1 MARALFAGGLCL
13 LNFAARAH
21 GNLAADILAYKY
33 NFEAN
38 AQANRLAEV
47 SSFLSAGGTSSSSL
61 IAGASSSSSLSAA
74 VSSGSPGFSSTSA
87 GAQTATSAI
96 ALAPAA
102 TNVAAPSFTIYSD
115 DTLPTSPAPSSSCAT
130 ALTSTISCNYTI
142 QFMGNIVFNASDLS
156 FMCTETCSNSLVAY
170 RNSVASACAGF
181 SFSTTQ
187 NATYPATL
195 GIDTLSEPYFSQCR
209 VDATTG
215 NFCQS
220 VLSTYTP
227 TDASQGILGYHQN
240 ELCTSCMLGLLNTT
254 LSYAY
259 SFTDSL
265 YGTLQSALAEC
276 GPSWNSYNV
285 STPGAGSFGTTPPT
299 QSGSNST
306 VDPICE
312 LTGHNVTT
320 SAVTLC
326 SDLAAQNSVTVRD
339 ILDSN
344 PSISALACASGLAS
358 GTTACTLYTVKAN
371 QTCDDILADVNQ
383 NNLVGEA
390 ALINIQVSSFNP
402 DLISNC
408 ANLPLFPTICISPH
422 GGFTSLGNGGG
433 SAVPTATPTATVPPP
448 GQTPPGTTANCGA
461 WYFVEPGN
469 FCQQVALNNSITLD
483 DFITLNPEIN
493 ANCTNLWAEY
503 FYCVAAF
510 PPLSATSTIP
520 MVTSNATAV
529 GTLLVMSLTTA
540 TTPLTTQ
547 DLPSATGMPA
557 PTNIAA
563 GTVANGCAWYY
574 TMDAGFNCTWIES
587 YFNISEADFN
597 LYNYNPD
604 PPCPN
609 LNVGSAYCVQV
620 LNDTATIP
628 PTPTN
633 AAQGSAPSGCLEWY
647 TVVSGDGCTSIQ
659 QKFGLSAAQ
668 FAALNPELTST
679 CTNLGLGEAYCVRAI
694 GQISAAVPTNAVA
707 GTDNED
713 CAKYDTVISGDSCS
727 AIETRNGISDSLF
740 RALNPEINAACTNI
754 QLGSAYCVAAVPT
767 FSFSTTSSSST
778 PTNVASGTDTKDCA
792 KYDTVISGDT
802 CPVIEARN
810 GISDALFRALNPEIN
825 AACSNII
832 LGEEYCVAAVP
843 SFSLSSTSAAAT
855 PTNVATGTDT
865 KINAACTNIILG
877 EAYCVAA
884 LPGVS
889 ITSTSTT
896 TAPTGAPTNVASG
909 TWTNCTSYY
918 TVVSGDNCN
927 LIETRNS
934 LSFTDFLKWNPEVNT
949 ACTNIGLGAAYCIAG
964 TPKTCQKIYTVVSND
979 FCSEIESANGLTAA
993 QFTALNPWLDANCDL
1008 QVGQVV
1014 CVG

>member
-1 MARALFAGGLCL
+1 MGRAVFAVVLCL
-13 LNFAARAH
+13 LKLATKAH
-21 GNLAADILAYKY
+21 GNVAANILGYKY
-33 NFEAN
+33 KFEAD

-47 SSFLSAGGTSSSSL
+47 SSV
-61 IAGASSSSSLSAA
+61 LSAA
-74 VSSGSPGFSSTSA
+74 VTSSGSPVLSSTPLSHGVSSGSSSFSSGSAGSRTTTSA
-87 GAQTATSAI
+87 
-96 ALAPAA
+96 LAAASAA
-102 TNVAAPSFTIYSD
+102 TNAATPSFIIYSD
-115 DTLPTSPAPSSSCAT
+115 GTLPTSPAPSSSCAT
-130 ALTSTISCNYTI
+130 ALTSAISCNYTI
-142 QFMGNIVFNASDLS
+142 QFMGTIVFNASDLS
-156 FMCTETCSNSLVAY
+156 LMCTDTCSNSLVGY

-181 SFSTTQ
+181 SFSTKE

-215 NFCQS
+215 SFCQS

-227 TDASQGILGYHQN
+227 SDTSQGILGYPQN

-259 SFTDSL
+259 SFTTSL

-276 GPSWNSYNV
+276 GASWNSYNV

-306 VDPICE
+306 AVDPICK

-320 SAVTLC
+320 SGVTLC
-326 SDLAAQNSVTVRD
+326 SDLATQNSVTVRD

-344 PSISALACASGLAS
+344 PSVSALVCVSGLAS
-358 GTTACTLYTVKAN
+358 GTTVCLPHACTLYTVQGN
-371 QTCDDILADVNQ
+371 QTCDDILNDVNQ
-383 NNLVGEA
+383 NNLVGGNVT
-390 ALINIQVSSFNP
+390 INMQQFMSFNP

-422 GGFTSLGNGGG
+422 GGFTDIGNDGGL
-433 SAVPTATPTATVPPP
+433 AVPTATPTATVAPP

-483 DFITLNPEIN
+483 DLITLNPEIN

-510 PPLSATSTIP
+510 PPLSATSTVP

-547 DLPSATGMPA
+547 NLPSVTGMPA
-557 PTNIAA
+557 PTHVAA
-563 GTVANGCAWYY
+563 GTVTNGCAWYY
-574 TMDAGFNCTWIES
+574 TMDVGFNCTWIES

-620 LNDTATIP
+620 LNNTLTIP

-633 AAQGSAPSGCLEWY
+633 AAQGSAPSGCLQWY
-647 TVVSGDGCTSIQ
+647 TVVNGDGCTSIP

-679 CTNLGLGEAYCVRAI
+679 CTNLGLGEAYCVRGI

-707 GTDNED
+707 GTDNND
-713 CAKYDTVISGDSCS
+713 CAQYDTVVSGDSCS
-727 AIETRNGISDSLF
+727 TIETRNGISDSLF

-754 QLGSAYCVAAVPT
+754 QLGSAYCVGTVPT
-767 FSFSTTSSSST
+767 FSLSSTPPSST

-792 KYDTVISGDT
+792 KYDIVISDDT
-802 CPVIEARN
+802 CPVIETRN
-810 GISDALFRALNPEIN
+810 GISDSLFRALNPEVCQAN
-825 AACSNII
+825 RMYRSDLNGQRSMLLVRTLYWARH
-832 LGEEYCVAAVP
+832 
-843 SFSLSSTSAAAT
+843 
-855 PTNVATGTDT
+855 
-865 KINAACTNIILG
+865 
-877 EAYCVAA
+877 
-884 LPGVS
+884 
-889 ITSTSTT
+889 
-896 TAPTGAPTNVASG
+896 
-909 TWTNCTSYY
+909 
-918 TVVSGDNCN
+918 TV
-927 LIETRNS
+927 
-934 LSFTDFLKWNPEVNT
+934 
-949 ACTNIGLGAAYCIAG
+949 
-964 TPKTCQKIYTVVSND
+964 
-979 FCSEIESANGLTAA
+979 
-993 QFTALNPWLDANCDL
+993 
-1008 QVGQVV
+1008 
-1014 CVG
+1014 

>member
-1 MARALFAGGLCL
+1 MARTLFAGGLCL
-13 LNFAARAH
+13 LTLVTQAH
-21 GNLAADILAYKY
+21 GNVAADILAYKY

-47 SSFLSAGGTSSSSL
+47 SSFLSATGATSVS
-61 IAGASSSSSLSAA
+61 AASSSSISRA
-74 VSSGSPGFSSTSA
+74 VSSALSGFPSASA
-87 GAQTATSAI
+87 GSQTATSTITVAS
-96 ALAPAA
+96 AAP
-102 TNVAAPSFTIYSD
+102 NINGVLPSFTIYSD
-115 DTLPTSPAPSSSCAT
+115 DNLPTSPAPSSSCAA
-130 ALTSTISCNYTI
+130 ALTSPISCNYTI
-142 QFMGNIVFNASDLS
+142 QFMGHIIFNTSDLS
-156 FMCTETCSNSLVAY
+156 FMCTDTCSNSLVGY

-181 SFSTTQ
+181 SFSTVE

-195 GIDTLSEPYFSQCR
+195 GVDTLSEPYFSQCR
-209 VDATTG
+209 VDTTTG
-215 NFCQS
+215 KFCQS
-220 VLSTYTP
+220 VLSTFTP
-227 TDASQGILGYHQN
+227 TDASQGILGYPQN

-254 LSYAY
+254 LSYAF
-259 SFTDSL
+259 SFTSSL
-265 YGTLQSALAEC
+265 YETLQSALTEC
-276 GPSWNSYNV
+276 GPSWKSYNV
-285 STPGAGSFGTTPPT
+285 SAPGAGSFGTTPPT

-306 VDPICE
+306 VTDPICE
-312 LTGHNVTT
+312 LTGHNITT
-320 SAVTLC
+320 GAVTLC
-326 SDLAAQNSVTVRD
+326 SDLAKQNSVTVPD

-358 GTTACTLYTVKAN
+358 GTTVCFPQACTLYTVKAN
-371 QTCDDILADVNQ
+371 QTCADILADVNQ
-383 NNLVGEA
+383 NNLVGGNVT
-390 ALINIQVSSFNP
+390 INTQQFMSFNLALLP
-402 DLISNC
+402 NC

-422 GGFTSLGNGGG
+422 GGFTDLGNGGG
-433 SAVPTATPTATVPPP
+433 LAVPTATPTATVAPP

-503 FYCVAAF
+503 FYCVAPF
-510 PPLSATSTIP
+510 PPLSATSTVP

-547 DLPSATGMPA
+547 NLASATGIPA
-557 PTNIAA
+557 PTQIAA
-563 GTVANGCAWYY
+563 GTVTSGCAWYY

-597 LYNYNPD
+597 LWNYNPN

-609 LNVGSAYCVQV
+609 LNPGSAYCVQV
-620 LNDTATIP
+620 LNNTLTNP

-633 AAQGSAPSGCLEWY
+633 AAKGSAPSGCMEWY
-647 TVVSGDGCTSIQ
+647 TVASGDGCTSIP

-694 GQISAAVPTNAVA
+694 GQISAAVPTNAVV
-707 GTDNED
+707 GTDNNN
-713 CAKYDTVISGDSCS
+713 CAKYDTVVSGDSCPI
-727 AIETRNGISDSLF
+727 IESRNAISDSLF
-740 RALNPEINAACTNI
+740 RTLNPEINAACTNI
-754 QLGSAYCVAAVPT
+754 QLGAAYCVAAVPT
-767 FSFSTTSSSST
+767 FSVSSTPPSST
-778 PTNVASGTDTKDCA
+778 PTNVATGTDTKDCA

-810 GISDALFRALNPEIN
+810 SVSDSLFRALNPEIN
-825 AACSNII
+825 AAC
-832 LGEEYCVAAVP
+832 
-843 SFSLSSTSAAAT
+843 
-855 PTNVATGTDT
+855 
-865 KINAACTNIILG
+865 TNIQLG

-889 ITSTSTT
+889 ISATSTSTT
-896 TAPTGAPTNVASG
+896 TAPTGAPTNVAAG

-918 TVVSGDNCN
+918 TIVSGDNCN

-934 LSFTDFLKWNPEVNT
+934 LSFTDFLRFNPEINT
-949 ACTNIGLGAAYCIAG
+949 VCTSKYYISVIERKTSDTLLHPDIGLGEAYCIAG
-964 TPKTCQKIYTVVSND
+964 TPKKCNKIYTVASGD
-979 FCSEIESANGLTAA
+979 FCSKIETANSLTPA

-1008 QVGQVV
+1008 QLGQVL